1 MIKDIGGVFT
11 KYGKILALITLVCTL
26 TACAKEA
33 ADTTDT
39 TDAAAETE
47 SVVVSQEAAETTAS
61 EAAVVTEETTTV
73 TEETTA
79 ETTVSTTVSE
89 VSETEAADESG
100 EGFEIDFSAAA
111 DLPIIHHEAL
121 AGVHEAYDTYD
132 FYNIT
137 ENTLYYVTSLA
148 DGSTVYGVFEDGSIE
163 YTEDQT
169 YFDLENDK
177 QTVYIQHPDGTVS
190 SYVQNWFVDWS
201 ASAGTRGYKP
211 SDIALCDI
219 DGDGDD
225 ELIFTS
231 CASGSF
237 AQCYGNLVMQ
247 ELSGDADASFDYEQ
261 QDLLI
266 NENISVTVERD
277 DCKLLFTACGEELE
291 YKIDLSLAQE
301 ADDTQPDAGHI
312 YFKAEENGVFAYIG
326 IRCGRMPD
334 VPCYIRLRVTYDGS
348 EFAFSEPSVIPF
360 SESRFA

>member
-47 SVVVSQEAAETTAS
+47 SVTVSQEAAETTAS

-111 DLPIIHHEAL
+111 DLPIVHHEAL
-121 AGVHEAYDTYD
+121 AGVYEAFDEYDID
-132 FYNIT
+132 NIM
-137 ENTLYYVTSLA
+137 EHTLYYVTSLA
-148 DGSTVYGVFEDGSIE
+148 DGSAVYGVFEDGAIDHTD
-163 YTEDQT
+163 YPT
-169 YFDLENDK
+169 YIDWENDK
-177 QTVYIQHPDGTVS
+177 QTVYIQRPDGTVS
-190 SYVQNWFVDWS
+190 SYVQNWFVSWS
-201 ASAGTRGYKP
+201 ASAGIRYYEP

-225 ELIFTS
+225 ELVFTS
-231 CASGSF
+231 CATGSF
-237 AQCYGNLVMQ
+237 AQCYGTLVMQ
-247 ELSGDADASFDYEQ
+247 ELSGDACASFGYEL

-266 NENISVTVERD
+266 SENIAVTVERD
-277 DCKLLFTACGEELE
+277 DCKLLITACGEDLE
-291 YKIDLSLAQE
+291 YNIDLSLAQ
-301 ADDTQPDAGHI
+301 DTVDPQPDSGHI
-312 YFKAEENGVFAYIG
+312 YFEAEENGVFAYLG